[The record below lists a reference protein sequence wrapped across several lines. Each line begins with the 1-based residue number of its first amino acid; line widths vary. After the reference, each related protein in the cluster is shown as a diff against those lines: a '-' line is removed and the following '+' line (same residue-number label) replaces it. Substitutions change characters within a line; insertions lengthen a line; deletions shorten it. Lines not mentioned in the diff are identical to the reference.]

1 MATRG
6 MDFSKPLRTALLS
19 SKTPPKYLIR
29 TFSFGEALS
38 HYYGRGPRRPITLFA
53 LWHRMQKEAVALPY
67 YLLLSRSITHAQRM
81 SRVLER
87 AGITAR
93 FFRPPMG
100 LTDRGCSY
108 AVRIGEGTLPE
119 ALERLRAENLLP
131 MRIFYSAGGDG
142 AFREIMM

>member
-1 MATRG
+1 M
-6 MDFSKPLRTALLS
+6 S
-19 SKTPPKYLIR
+19 
-29 TFSFGEALS
+29 
-38 HYYGRGPRRPITLFA
+38 
-53 LWHRMQKEAVALPY
+53 Y

-108 AVRIGEGTLPE
+108 AVRIGEGILP
-119 ALERLRAENLLP
+119 AAMERLRSEGLVP
-131 MRIFYSAGGDG
+131 MRVFYAESDG
-142 AFREIMM
+142 SFSETAI

>member
-1 MATRG
+1 M
-6 MDFSKPLRTALLS
+6 S
-19 SKTPPKYLIR
+19 
-29 TFSFGEALS
+29 
-38 HYYGRGPRRPITLFA
+38 
-53 LWHRMQKEAVALPY
+53 Y

-108 AVRIGEGTLPE
+108 AVRIGEGSLP
-119 ALERLRAENLLP
+119 AAMKRLRSEGLVP
-131 MRIFYSAGGDG
+131 MRVFYAESDG
-142 AFREIMM
+142 SFSETAI

>member
-1 MATRG
+1 M
-6 MDFSKPLRTALLS
+6 
-19 SKTPPKYLIR
+19 
-29 TFSFGEALS
+29 
-38 HYYGRGPRRPITLFA
+38 
-53 LWHRMQKEAVALPY
+53 PY

-108 AVRIGEGTLPE
+108 AVRIGEGSLP
-119 ALERLRAENLLP
+119 AAMERLRSEGLAP
-131 MRIFYSAGGDG
+131 MRVFYAESDG
-142 AFREIMM
+142 SFSETAI

>member
-1 MATRG
+1 
-6 MDFSKPLRTALLS
+6 
-19 SKTPPKYLIR
+19 
-29 TFSFGEALS
+29 
-38 HYYGRGPRRPITLFA
+38 
-53 LWHRMQKEAVALPY
+53 MQREAVALPY

-108 AVRIGEGTLPE
+108 AVRIGEGYLPA
-119 ALERLRAENLLP
+119 ALERLRGENLLP
-131 MRIFYSAGGDG
+131 MRIFRAGSDG
-142 AFREIMM
+142 AFSEVTI

>member
-1 MATRG
+1 M
-6 MDFSKPLRTALLS
+6 S
-19 SKTPPKYLIR
+19 
-29 TFSFGEALS
+29 
-38 HYYGRGPRRPITLFA
+38 
-53 LWHRMQKEAVALPY
+53 Y

-108 AVRIGEGTLPE
+108 AVRIGEGSLP
-119 ALERLRAENLLP
+119 AAMERLRSKGLAP
-131 MRIFYSAGGDG
+131 MRVFYAESDG
-142 AFREIMM
+142 SFSETAI

>member
-1 MATRG
+1 M
-6 MDFSKPLRTALLS
+6 S
-19 SKTPPKYLIR
+19 
-29 TFSFGEALS
+29 
-38 HYYGRGPRRPITLFA
+38 
-53 LWHRMQKEAVALPY
+53 Y

-108 AVRIGEGTLPE
+108 AVRIGEGSLP
-119 ALERLRAENLLP
+119 AAMERLRSEGLVP
-131 MRIFYSAGGDG
+131 MRVFYAESDG
-142 AFREIMM
+142 SFSEDAI